1 MFLVSLG
8 KAYVSS
14 DLVAWDLPSRSS
26 LNLYISFRVL
36 YIVTGQVPWTL
47 DKTFLAESLVD

>member
-1 MFLVSLG
+1 MVLVSLG

-26 LNLYISFRVL
+26 LNMYILFRVL
-36 YIVTGQVPWTL
+36 YIVTGQVLWTL